1 MPESAERDCYLDVL
15 RAAAIVL
22 VVVYHVMEMS
32 PVELPRVRAIT
43 HWGAYG
49 VDVFF
54 VLSGWL
60 IGGLYWRERRRFG
73 NVRLSLFLPRR
84 WIRTIP
90 PYLVALFMSWL
101 AVRVYRNEA
110 FDFRYL
116 IFIQNYFRKIPF
128 FEVSWSLC
136 VEEHFYLF
144 LPLLLWVWTRLGLWT
159 HGLFA
164 LLVVTSPV
172 CRLITARLGL
182 TDDFGRALAATHLR
196 MDGLILGFWMA
207 FFPSMAPA
215 YWQRLRV
222 AAQWL
227 LLPACAALACL
238 PLLSSTQMYIA
249 GLAVLA
255 VALTVIL
262 VFITGRQP
270 NWFAGSL
277 LIKWVALTSYS
288 VYLTHALAIHFSLL
302 ILDRLRAK
310 SLAQYIPLTCC
321 VIAVAG
327 VVFYFAVE
335 WISLRLRDRLAP
347 RRNRDDGLKNPI
359 PAVPCPLPQGSS
371 K

>member
-1 MPESAERDCYLDVL
+1 MPETAQRDCYLDVL

-22 VVVYHVMEMS
+22 VVVYHLMEMS
-32 PVELPRVRAIT
+32 PVELPGVRAIT

-73 NVRLSLFLPRR
+73 NVRLGLFLPRR

-90 PYLVALFMSWL
+90 PYLVALLLSWL
-101 AVRVYRNEA
+101 AVRISRGEP

-116 IFIQNYFRKIPF
+116 FFIQNYLHSIPF

-136 VEEHFYLF
+136 IEEHFYLF
-144 LPLLLWVWTRLGLWT
+144 LPLLLWVWTRLGLGPHW
-159 HGLFA
+159 LFA
-164 LLVVTSPV
+164 LLLMTSPV
-172 CRLITARLGL
+172 CRVITARHGMPG
-182 TDDFGRALAATHLR
+182 DFGYALAATHLR

-207 FFPSMAPA
+207 YFPSMAPDH
-215 YWQRLRV
+215 WQRLRL
-222 AAQWL
+222 AANWL

-238 PLLSSTQMYIA
+238 PLLSTTAMYTA
-249 GLAVLA
+249 GFAILA

-262 VFITGRQP
+262 VYLTGRKP
-270 NWFAGSL
+270 NWFAGSSA
-277 LIKWVALTSYS
+277 IKWVALTSYS

-302 ILDRLRAK
+302 ILGRMHTK
-310 SLAQYIPLTCC
+310 SMAIYVPLTCG

-327 VVFYFAVE
+327 GLFYLGVE
-335 WISLRLRDRLAP
+335 RTSLRLRDRLAP
-347 RRNRDDGLKNPI
+347 RRSTIDPTTTATPVG
-359 PAVPCPLPQGSS
+359 PCPSHQASS
-371 K
+371 S